1 MSQTHDGSTPWPAA
15 SAGSWWAWLA
25 VGMAVAAAL
34 AWLASALTTMSLDA
48 ALIGA
53 TVMYVAVPAVG
64 VWVASRRH
72 GPMGLAVIATW
83 GALAGLPAL
92 AWWVVQL
99 GLRSG
104 LSRLEVL
111 LWSVLAVAALVAAL
125 KALATQG
132 DRAQLAAPG
141 RRKAAAAAVA
151 VWGVAEMGVDL
162 LWPVGSDLFHVA
174 NVRPVLSTLVLLGL
188 AAVIWRGDRVTAVAA
203 VLVIN
208 LGAVLQVGYLVARS
222 EEMLRAAPTP
232 MVIAVILVQVAAVVG
247 LTAAAARLTVAA
259 RTDA

>member
-1 MSQTHDGSTPWPAA
+1 M
-15 SAGSWWAWLA
+15 A

-64 VWVASRRH
+64 VWVTSRRH

-92 AWWVVQL
+92 TWWVVQL

-141 RRKAAAAAVA
+141 RRKAAAAAVT

-162 LWPVGSDLFHVA
+162 LWPVGSDVFHVA
-174 NVRPVLSTLVLLGL
+174 NVRPVLNTLVLLGL

-222 EEMLRAAPTP
+222 DEMLRAAPTP